1 LADLPWRQ
9 GWPARV
15 VNRYPLNLLAVQA
28 NEKHLARAQVQQ
40 ANVPILYPRSHAR
53 ARLRCS
59 SVNHHKQPALYKVV
73 PPRPRNTVYFFV
85 SKDFD

>member
-1 LADLPWRQ
+1 MARACRKTIIHLLA
-9 GWPARV
+9 GFA
-15 VNRYPLNLLAVQA
+15 LNLLAVQA
-28 NEKHLARAQVQQ
+28 NENISPVRKVQQ

-59 SVNHHKQPALYKVV
+59 PVNHHKQPALYKVV
-73 PPRPRNTVYFFV
+73 PPRPRNTVYFFI